1 MLSIQPSYYN
11 SFHITA
17 SSNEELATAFLRL
30 QEHYESPNDKFRG
43 QIFTLGQYKKWY
55 STQKGAFT
63 YYSDW
68 RGFNIPSKTLIPF
81 LEGLFDPLTALE
93 ESLIDLFRYSS
104 VDQNFYIIGA
114 NDDETLNHELNH
126 ALYAYSPTYKT
137 SIDELFDSQLEH
149 IKYAMQHLLQKGY
162 CRYMLY
168 DELQSYILDQ
178 DSEIVDLIADN
189 TIASKVH
196 SVFEKFGENHYEN

>member
-1 MLSIQPSYYN
+1 MLSIHPSYYN
-11 SFHITA
+11 SFHVAA
-17 SSNEELATAFLRL
+17 SSNEELATAFLRF

-55 STQKGAFT
+55 STHKGAFT

-68 RGFNIPSKTLIPF
+68 SGFNIPSRTLIPF
-81 LEGLFDPLTALE
+81 LEGLFDPLIELE
-93 ESLIDLFRYSS
+93 ESLVDLFRHSS
-104 VDQNFYIIGA
+104 LDQNFYIIGA
-114 NDDETLNHELNH
+114 NDQETLNHELNH
-126 ALYAYSPTYKT
+126 ALYAYSTIYKT

-178 DSEIVDLIADN
+178 DSEMVDLITKKAI
-189 TIASKVH
+189 TSKVY
-196 SVFEKFGENHYEN
+196 SLFEQFGENHYEN